1 LTNGASFRSWVP
13 TASPTRYFP
22 KLATVL
28 GGAVRNN
35 NDFEATS
42 SVARTT
48 NFRVTVRDNKGAD
61 SQTAFTTQ
69 TIVVGSANAFTVDTP
84 PTLIAGVSSTI
95 TWAVSGTTTS
105 PYNVANV
112 KIDFTSDAGTTWT
125 TLVAS
130 VPNSGTAN
138 VLIPA
143 ELIGKSGHIRV
154 SAIGNVFYAVKP
166 ATVSSTLAVSDV
178 NSKSLQIY
186 PNPVKDILNVSNVM
200 INSNYEIFNTA
211 GQLVSKG
218 NLGAGKISVG
228 KLEKGVYFININ
240 DNGAVVKTKFV
251 KE

>member
-1 LTNGASFRSWVP
+1 M
-13 TASPTRYFP
+13 
-22 KLATVL
+22 ATVL

-61 SQTAFTTQ
+61 SQTAFTTK

-84 PTLIAGVSSTI
+84 PTLIAGASSTI
-95 TWAVSGTTTS
+95 TWVVSGTTAS

-112 KIDFTSDAGTTWT
+112 KIDFTSDAGATWT
-125 TLVAS
+125 TLAAS

-138 VLIPA
+138 VLIPV

-218 NLGAGKISVG
+218 NLGTGKISVG
-228 KLEKGVYFININ
+228 KLERGVYFININ
-240 DNGAVVKTKFV
+240 DNGTVVKTKFV